1 MGSRRQHSGGSVR
14 GRRWRVATL
23 LAVAPL
29 LAAAAGCG
37 GGSGTGAGGQVTI
50 NFVWWG
56 NDGRAD
62 LTKKAVELFEQRN
75 QDIKVQTSFSA
86 YAAYWEKLATQTA
99 GGKPPDVMNMD
110 TRYLAEYG
118 QRNVL
123 LDLNQGAGK
132 GISLG
137 EVNPELAATGVIGD
151 KRYAIPWAQNTSSL
165 VYDPAAFTATGTDLS
180 QPVTWD
186 QLTNAAQKVSA
197 TNGFATRGLT
207 DFGMLDSSLEIWLR
221 QQGKQVYTPD
231 GKLGFDGADL
241 HRFWELAARFR
252 DAKAVTAAEVTASYN
267 TSPEQSPLGKK
278 LTSAEFAYDSVY
290 PGFQKA
296 NGKELRVGPY
306 PTDNPANNGQ
316 YRRPSMFLS
325 VSARSEA
332 TDAGVKLVN
341 FLINDPDAG
350 KLLGA
355 DRGLPP
361 NQKIRAQLAASA
373 TGTDKVIFD
382 YEAVMEPTLGAAP
395 PVPPKGAGA
404 IQKLLQRTYE
414 EIAFGRTD
422 IDAAVGKFLSEAEKS
437 LR

>member
-1 MGSRRQHSGGSVR
+1 MGSRGQRSRGSGR
-14 GRRWRVATL
+14 GGWRRATSI
-23 LAVAPL
+23 LAVIPFL
-29 LAAAAGCG
+29 AAAGCG
-37 GGSGTGAGGQVTI
+37 GSSDTGAGKQVTI
-50 NFVWWG
+50 DFVWWG

-75 QDIKVQTSFSA
+75 PDIKVQTSFSA

-99 GGKPPDVMNMD
+99 GGKPPDVLNMD

-123 LDLNQGAGK
+123 LDLNQGAGT
-132 GISLG
+132 GISLTD
-137 EVNPELAATGVIGD
+137 VNPELAATGLIGD
-151 KRYAIPWAQNTSSL
+151 KRYAVPWAQNTSSL
-165 VYDPAAFTATGTDLS
+165 VYDPAAYSAAGADLGK
-180 QPVTWD
+180 PMTWT
-186 QLTNAAQKVSA
+186 QLSDAAQKVSA
-197 TNGFATRGLT
+197 ANGFTTRGLT

-231 GKLGFDGADL
+231 GKLGFDAADL
-241 HRFWELAARFR
+241 HRFWELAGRFR
-252 DAKAVTAAEVTASYN
+252 ENKSVTAAEVTASYN

-296 NGKELRVGPY
+296 NGKDLRVGPY
-306 PTDNPANNGQ
+306 PSDNPANNGQ

-325 VSARSEA
+325 VSARSKA
-332 TDAGVKLVN
+332 TEAGVKLVN

-350 KLLGA
+350 KILGA

-361 NQKIRAQLAASA
+361 NQKIRSQLAAEA
-373 TGTDKVIFD
+373 TGTNKVIFD

-414 EIAFGRTD
+414 EIAFGRLD
-422 IDAAVGKFLSEAEKS
+422 IDAAVGRFMPEAEKS